1 MEDDVI
7 RVYNI
12 KGEYLGIFDE
22 VFETNEERES

>member
-12 KGEYLGIFDE
+12 KGEYLGTFDE